1 MKWMRRAAVLM
12 LVLVYGAGLAA
23 SWLAP
28 AHYATQFREDP
39 GAGPSRQFPLG
50 TDALGRDVLS
60 RLMYGSRISLVL
72 APAAALL
79 STLLA
84 GLLGGV
90 AGCLGGL
97 AEAMILRAADLFLS
111 LPWLFLLIT
120 VRALLPLNVAPA
132 ESILVTFLLLGVL
145 GWAGP
150 ARVVDAAA
158 RAIRRQDFL
167 LQARA
172 CGSGGLRLLALHILP
187 NLKPVLLAQFWI
199 SVPVFILSEA
209 NLGFLG
215 LGVGEPVPSWG
226 GLLREMENVQAVAAN
241 PWLLAPLVLLVMV
254 VGCFHL
260 LTPPEDYSK

>member
-1 MKWMRRAAVLM
+1 MSSLRRLAMLI
-12 LVLVYGAGLAA
+12 LVLVYAAGLAA
-23 SWLAP
+23 NWLAP
-28 AHYATQFREDP
+28 AHYAAQFRDAP
-39 GAGPSRQFPLG
+39 DAAPSRKFPLG
-50 TDALGRDVLS
+50 TDAVGRDVLS
-60 RLMYGSRISLVL
+60 RLIYGTRVSLVL
-72 APAAALL
+72 APAAAILA
-79 STLLA
+79 TMVA

-90 AGCLGGL
+90 AGYLGGGM
-97 AEAMILRAADLFLS
+97 EAVILRAADLFVS

-120 VRALLPLNVAPA
+120 VRAMLPLNVPPV
-132 ESILVTFLLLGVL
+132 ESVLVTFLLLGLL

-150 ARVVDAAA
+150 ARVVGATA
-158 RAIRRQDFL
+158 RVIRRQDFV

-172 CGSGGLRLLALHILP
+172 SGSGGFRLLALHVLP
-187 NLKPVLLAQFWI
+187 NLKPILLAQFWI

-226 GLLREMENVQAVAAN
+226 GLLREIENVQAVAAN
-241 PWLLAPLVLLVMV
+241 PWLLAPLALLVVV